1 MLFVTWNT
9 PHIQVLAGSF
19 FMGWLVKT
27 VVIKY
32 GGNSIYNKVKPVM
45 IGLIAG
51 EILGAFIPSVTAAIY
66 YFITNE
72 QPVWFRILL
81 S

>member
-1 MLFVTWNT
+1 MNNFLRLYKVEQKLFFRSPDVFIFNLCM
-9 PHIQVLAGSF
+9 PVVVL
-19 FMGWLVKT
+19 
-27 VVIKY
+27 
-32 GGNSIYNKVKPVM
+32 VM

>member
-1 MLFVTWNT
+1 MFTSEDKAAILVDAL
-9 PHIQVLAGSF
+9 PYIQEFYG
-19 FMGWLVKT
+19 KT

-32 GGNSIYNKVKPVM
+32 GGNSVYNKVKPVM
-45 IGLIAG
+45 IGLLAG
-51 EILGAFIPSVTAAIY
+51 ELLGAFIPSVTAAIY